1 MNFKN
6 TNTEIKFEIDTD
18 DFQWRTILIYL
29 LLVAVF
35 LYLLFGAFELQIV
48 KGQQSFQIAKR
59 TNQYQV
65 KTLAPRG
72 LILSSDGMK
81 LAYNSPGYSLTL
93 NSKELSK
100 EEEDQVLTLI
110 AKILDIDNVIFITD
124 SKSKIYD
131 ESGNRIASDRITLK
145 SDINYDQ
152 YYLLLSRIEELKG
165 IHLIVEPKRT
175 YSDPIAFSNVIGYLG
190 DPTQKDIES
199 GIYSES
205 QIGKTGIE
213 GYYDNYLRGK
223 EGLSVVEKEV
233 VSGEFIDYDA
243 YQSIPGNN
251 VYLTIDSRW
260 QKSLSEIL
268 NKSVSNVKAFGGAG
282 VIVNSRTGEVKA
294 MVTNPGYDNNLFANG
309 ISYGDY
315 QSLIN
320 DPKKPLFNRP
330 ISLQLPPGSIMKIVA
345 ATAGLE
351 SGVIS
356 ESEKKLSDRCI
367 DLPGNIKFCE
377 ADRGYIGW
385 VNVEEAMA
393 RSSNIFFCLVMQ
405 DMRAKNIGY
414 EYYYDIAKNYGLGNK
429 TGIDLWGEV
438 AGTIPNADYKMA
450 TVKQPWYIGDECN
463 TVIGQGYVTVTP
475 LQMAMLVSTVMNNGE
490 LIKPHILSK
499 VVDQTGSLVFERT
512 PEQVRS
518 LHVSDETIRILK
530 EGLQLGVQ
538 AGTAGGLKGLPGNP
552 GAKTGSS
559 DAGEWINGTY
569 YDGAHSWIMGCFD
582 YENEN
587 YCFTVMQQWG
597 GRGYKTVPIM
607 KKFINCLYNNFSSNC
622 SNI

>member
-1 MNFKN
+1 MQLSSTNKDFKL
-6 TNTEIKFEIDTD
+6 EIDTD
-18 DFQWRTILIYL
+18 DFQWRVIFLYIM
-29 LLVAVF
+29 LVGVF
-35 LYLLFGAFELQIV
+35 LYLLLGAFELQII
-48 KGQQSFQIAKR
+48 KGQQSYQVAKR

-65 KTLAPRG
+65 KTLASRG
-72 LILSSDGMK
+72 LIYSSDEIK
-81 LAYNSPGYSLTL
+81 LAYNSPGYSLIL
-93 NSKELSK
+93 NTNELLQN
-100 EEEDQVLTLI
+100 EEDKTLVLI
-110 AKILDIDNVIFITD
+110 SSILGIDQDLFIKD
-124 SKSKIYD
+124 SKAKVYD
-131 ESGNRIASDRITLK
+131 ETGARILSDRITLK
-145 SDINYDQ
+145 SNLTYDQ

-165 IHLIVEPKRT
+165 VHLIIEPKRT
-175 YSDPIAFSNVIGYLG
+175 YSDPLAFSNVIGYLG

-213 GYYDNYLRGK
+213 GFYDNFLRGK
-223 EGLSVVEKEV
+223 EGLSVIEKEV
-233 VSGEFIDYDA
+233 VSGSFVDYNA
-243 YQSIPGNN
+243 YESTPGNN

-260 QKSLSEIL
+260 QKSLYEIL
-268 NKSVSNVKAFGGAG
+268 NKSVGTVKAFGGAG

-294 MVTNPGYDNNLFANG
+294 MVTNPSYDNNLFADG
-309 ISYGDY
+309 ISYNDY

-330 ISLQLPPGSIMKIVA
+330 VSLQLPPGSIMKIVA

-351 SGVIS
+351 SGVIK
-356 ESEKKLSDRCI
+356 EFDEKLSDRCI
-367 DLPGNIKFCE
+367 DLPGDIKFCE
-377 ADRGYIGW
+377 ADRGYVGW
-385 VNVEEAMA
+385 VNVKEAMA

-429 TGIDLWGEV
+429 SGIDIWGEV
-438 AGTIPNADYKMA
+438 SGTIPNADYKMA

-475 LQMAMLVSTVMNNGE
+475 LQMAMLVSTVMNDGE
-490 LIKPHILSK
+490 LVKPHLISK
-499 VVDQTGSLVFERT
+499 VVDQSGAVIMEKGT
-512 PEQVRS
+512 EQVRS
-518 LHVSDETIRILK
+518 LHVSEETLRILK

-582 YENEN
+582 FENEN

-607 KKFINCLYNNFSSNC
+607 KKFINCLYNNFSSSC
-622 SNI
+622 ANI

>member
-1 MNFKN
+1 MNSLASLL
-6 TNTEIKFEIDTD
+6 IPD
-18 DFQWRTILIYL
+18 D
-29 LLVAVF
+29 A
-35 LYLLFGAFELQIV
+35 
-48 KGQQSFQIAKR
+48 
-59 TNQYQV
+59 
-65 KTLAPRG
+65 
-72 LILSSDGMK
+72 
-81 LAYNSPGYSLTL
+81 
-93 NSKELSK
+93 
-100 EEEDQVLTLI
+100 
-110 AKILDIDNVIFITD
+110 
-124 SKSKIYD
+124 
-131 ESGNRIASDRITLK
+131 
-145 SDINYDQ
+145 
-152 YYLLLSRIEELKG
+152 
-165 IHLIVEPKRT
+165 
-175 YSDPIAFSNVIGYLG
+175 
-190 DPTQKDIES
+190 
-199 GIYSES
+199 
-205 QIGKTGIE
+205 
-213 GYYDNYLRGK
+213 
-223 EGLSVVEKEV
+223 
-233 VSGEFIDYDA
+233 
-243 YQSIPGNN
+243 
-251 VYLTIDSRW
+251 
-260 QKSLSEIL
+260 
-268 NKSVSNVKAFGGAG
+268 
-282 VIVNSRTGEVKA
+282 
-294 MVTNPGYDNNLFANG
+294 
-309 ISYGDY
+309 
-315 QSLIN
+315 
-320 DPKKPLFNRP
+320 
-330 ISLQLPPGSIMKIVA
+330 SLQLPPGSIMKIVA

-356 ESEKKLSDRCI
+356 ESDKKLSDRCI